1 MRRKDDDD
9 EDEESFTL
17 QISLTSTLTWSLEKL
32 IIVFLAMSHSKLT
45 DPHRVVTRYES
56 GVWRK
61 AEEQDGL
68 HHGNNTG
75 MIFYFINKEKT
86 DR

>member
-32 IIVFLAMSHSKLT
+32 IIVLLAKSHSKLT
-45 DPHRVVTRYES
+45 DPHPLGLEAS
-56 GVWRK
+56 PWGPAVWILIDSR
-61 AEEQDGL
+61 
-68 HHGNNTG
+68 
-75 MIFYFINKEKT
+75 
-86 DR
+86 